1 MRGRAQPLQHAA
13 RVVVVVM
20 RRWFAQPADETPL
33 DWRAVAAIQALSTC
47 SIAATTA
54 LFSIAYFMSKRFD
67 PLESEQTLALRAGML
82 TAMKPAFAGLT
93 SFAWGS
99 VGDAWGFE
107 RVMIVSGVAH
117 AGATAAFAFS
127 DSWVKALALRA
138 LQGAVDGMVTLQK
151 PALAL
156 VSDGTNAAR
165 AFSTTGVAY
174 GAASAFSPALAAL
187 LSEPCDNWEMFQS
200 DDATTTTT
208 CPEFLEKYPFFLA
221 NAWVTALAIVPMA
234 MYLAGWLRVDAWRRE
249 ESGVV
254 VELELLATEEGKNP
268 SKSGDDGDDDGESSS
283 SKLESAPASPPWW
296 RDRNVRMAIASQVG
310 CTFVVLVGA
319 ETTPIWMA
327 TSVSNGGLGWTSTD
341 IGAFGTV
348 MGMVILTFQI
358 TLFTRLCRRYGIVTL
373 LTYALLANALVFPLH
388 PIAHTFAKS
397 GYPKAAAWAV
407 IVALGIVRGMSGPII
422 MGGSS
427 LILNNSA
434 PRDTIGAVNGFVGTF
449 ANAARAM
456 APILGGALVAMMVGM
471 GGDTPG
477 RVVWP
482 FVLIAAG
489 FLALTLISRRL
500 SPELN
505 TPTTRRR

>member
-1 MRGRAQPLQHAA
+1 MPRLDAL
-13 RVVVVVM
+13 

-33 DWRAVAAIQALSTC
+33 DWRSVAAIQALSTC

-54 LFSIAYFMSKRFD
+54 LFSTAYFMSKRFE
-67 PLESEQTLALRAGML
+67 PEESEKTLALRAGAL

-107 RVMIVSGVAH
+107 RVMMASGVAH

-127 DSWVKALALRA
+127 DSWGKAMALRA

-187 LSEPCDNWEMFQS
+187 LSEPCDNWEMFKS
-200 DDATTTTT
+200 DART
-208 CPEFLEKYPFFLA
+208 CPEFLDKYPFFLA

-234 MYLAGWLRVDAWRRE
+234 MYLAGWLRVNALRCE

-254 VELELLATEEGKNP
+254 VELELLATEEGNNQ
-268 SKSGDDGDDDGESSS
+268 SKGVCSENDGDDDASL
-283 SKLESAPASPPWW
+283 KLESSPASPPWW
-296 RDRNVRMAIASQVG
+296 RDSNVRMAISSQVG

-388 PIAHTFAKS
+388 PIAHTFAKN
-397 GYPKAAAWAV
+397 GYPKATAWAV

-471 GGDTPG
+471 DGGTPG

>member
-1 MRGRAQPLQHAA
+1 MRRIEAL
-13 RVVVVVM
+13 

-54 LFSIAYFMSKRFD
+54 LFSIAYFMSKRFE
-67 PLESEQTLALRAGML
+67 PEESEKTLALRAGAL

-107 RVMIVSGVAH
+107 RVMMVSGVAH

-127 DSWVKALALRA
+127 DSWGKAMALRA

-187 LSEPCDNWEMFQS
+187 LSEPCDNWQMFKS
-200 DDATTTTT
+200 DDAT

-234 MYLAGWLRVDAWRRE
+234 MYLAGWLRVDSRRE

-254 VELELLATEEGKNP
+254 VELELLATEEGKNQ
-268 SKSGDDGDDDGESSS
+268 SKSGCGDGDDNDDDKDDASSS
-283 SKLESAPASPPWW
+283 SKLESPPASPPWW

-397 GYPKAAAWAV
+397 GYPKASAWAV
-407 IVALGIVRGMSGPII
+407 IVSLGIVRGMSGPII

-456 APILGGALVAMMVGM
+456 APILGGALVAMMVSM
-471 GGDTPG
+471 DGDTPG

>member
-1 MRGRAQPLQHAA
+1 MA
-13 RVVVVVM
+13 
-20 RRWFAQPADETPL
+20 
-33 DWRAVAAIQALSTC
+33 
-47 SIAATTA
+47 
-54 LFSIAYFMSKRFD
+54 
-67 PLESEQTLALRAGML
+67 
-82 TAMKPAFAGLT
+82 
-93 SFAWGS
+93 
-99 VGDAWGFE
+99 
-107 RVMIVSGVAH
+107 SGGAH

-127 DSWVKALALRA
+127 DSWGKAMALRA

-187 LSEPCDNWEMFQS
+187 LSEPCDNWEMFKS
-200 DDATTTTT
+200 DART
-208 CPEFLEKYPFFLA
+208 CPEFLDKYPFFLA

-234 MYLAGWLRVDAWRRE
+234 MYLAGWLRVDASRCE

-254 VELELLATEEGKNP
+254 VELELLATEEGNNQ
-268 SKSGDDGDDDGESSS
+268 SKGVCSENDGDDDASL
-283 SKLESAPASPPWW
+283 KLESSPASPPWW
-296 RDRNVRMAIASQVG
+296 RDRNVRMAISSQVG

-388 PIAHTFAKS
+388 PIAHTFAKN
-397 GYPKAAAWAV
+397 GYPKATAWAV

-471 GGDTPG
+471 DGGTPG